1 MKLSDMTDHERETL
15 GTLIRL
21 MVGAD
26 GATSP
31 EESSDLQKVAAEL
44 GEADFWALVRQTR
57 GQSYTQDAVQSQA
70 RTVER
75 KEVQQQIY
83 DVLFG
88 IAAEGSIMDNEGRLL
103 GWLGETW
110 GIDTG
115 ALDAEPKRSND

>member
-1 MKLSDMTDHERETL
+1 M
-15 GTLIRL
+15 
-21 MVGAD
+21 
-26 GATSP
+26 
-31 EESSDLQKVAAEL
+31 
-44 GEADFWALVRQTR
+44 
-57 GQSYTQDAVQSQA
+57 
-70 RTVER
+70 ER

-115 ALDAEPKRSND
+115 ALDAEPKRFKRLTTVTSSPTTSVTVVQRPGGRHLPNGKQSIQSSMGRPHVSSQPWLQARA